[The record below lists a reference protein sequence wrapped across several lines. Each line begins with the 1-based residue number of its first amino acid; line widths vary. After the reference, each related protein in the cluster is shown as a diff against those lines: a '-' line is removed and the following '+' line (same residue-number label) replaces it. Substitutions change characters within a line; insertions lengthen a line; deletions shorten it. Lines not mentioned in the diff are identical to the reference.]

1 MGPKKLCGIIT
12 PTITP
17 LKNGRLDS
25 KAISKLSE
33 FVSKTGASG
42 IFPAGSTGCFPFLD
56 MEQHKSVITEFSEYL
71 DGRLM
76 LLPGVGRNSISET
89 MEVARHASKLGA
101 DALVI
106 VSPYYIKLDDG
117 SMFRYFDKI
126 AGSTGEKIILYNI
139 PQFTGNEINV
149 KVALAL
155 AKKHSNIIGIK
166 DSSGNFRSIAAF
178 INSMPRGFSVFQGE
192 DDLLLPSLMLGA
204 SGCVCG
210 TTNFSDLAVQV
221 YKKFKEGEINS
232 ASQLQSR
239 LDAVMGAVNS
249 VQFPSGYCFAFSK
262 FVMRG
267 AEVGCVPPIGKPSP
281 KEKASIYSQ
290 LKGMF

>member
-1 MGPKKLCGIIT
+1 MSLIKDIEIIELGDVEKEDSSPWSST
-12 PTITP
+12 VVLIRMVTSDGFVGYGEAPTTMMTR
-17 LKNGRLDS
+17 G
-25 KAISKLSE
+25 
-33 FVSKTGASG
+33 VY
-42 IFPAGSTGCFPFLD
+42 
-56 MEQHKSVITEFSEYL
+56 EQ
-71 DGRLM
+71 
-76 LLPGVGRNSISET
+76 
-89 MEVARHASKLGA
+89 
-101 DALVI
+101 
-106 VSPYYIKLDDG
+106 
-117 SMFRYFDKI
+117 
-126 AGSTGEKIILYNI
+126 
-139 PQFTGNEINV
+139 
-149 KVALAL
+149 